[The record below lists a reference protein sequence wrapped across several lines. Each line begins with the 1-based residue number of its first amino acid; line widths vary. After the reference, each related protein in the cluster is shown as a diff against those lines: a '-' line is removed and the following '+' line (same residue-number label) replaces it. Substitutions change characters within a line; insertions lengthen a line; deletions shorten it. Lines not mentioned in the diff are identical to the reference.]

1 MKLRLVTR
9 LAAALG
15 LCVSS
20 AAVAQK
26 PPAHMPQDAVPGSA
40 SHSHDQK
47 VAEAVAKRLADSPM
61 RGYQVEIVCLNGVA
75 EVSGTAADAA
85 QRDAIVGVVRSHG
98 LQVRDRIAVNGA
110 VEQVSGGKLAPPVPL
125 GGPMGPGA
133 PGYGPVG
140 PVGPGYG
147 GPGGPGFGGPGGPGF
162 GGPGLD
168 PAPIN
173 GGGGALHPPG
183 MPSYAWP
190 TYAPYNNYS
199 RVAYPNEY
207 PKDAFPF
214 IGPMYPF
221 PKVPLGFRAIKLEW
235 EDAHW
240 FYGRTSGNRDWWKVR
255 YW

>member
-1 MKLRLVTR
+1 MKLRLPTR
-9 LAAALG
+9 LAAAG

-20 AAVAQK
+20 VALAQ
-26 PPAHMPQDAVPGSA
+26 PPATMPQDAVPSA
-40 SHSHDQK
+40 VGTSHDQK
-47 VAEAVAKRLADSPM
+47 LADAVAKRLADSPM

-75 EVSGTAADAA
+75 EVSGTATDAA

-98 LQVRDRIAVNGA
+98 LQVRDRIALTGA

-125 GGPMGPGA
+125 GGPAPLGAGYGGPAGPG
-133 PGYGPVG
+133 
-140 PVGPGYG
+140 GPGYG
-147 GPGGPGFGGPGGPGF
+147 GPSGPGGPGYGGPSGP

-207 PKDAFPF
+207 PKEAFPF